1 MPRNPVHAIQ
11 RFYPQIYLACHVD
24 HVRTKS
30 NSHHISSH
38 DSSLLVHLDETVPVL
53 AGELARHLGVGS
65 STVSAAFERLE
76 SLGHLT
82 RKPSSR
88 DRRQVEVRLTAKGAA
103 AIGDVSVLDSRRV
116 AGVLAALSPREQ
128 KRAVAGLALLA
139 RAAREFQLSAP
150 RRKRW

>member
-1 MPRNPVHAIQ
+1 MSRNSVHAIQ
-11 RFYPQIYLACHVD
+11 RFYPQIYLACHID
-24 HVRTKS
+24 HGRTKS

-38 DSSLLVHLDETVPVL
+38 DSSLLVHLDESAPVL

-65 STVSAAFERLE
+65 STLSAALARLE

-82 RKPSSR
+82 RVASKR
-88 DRRQVEVRLTAKGAA
+88 DRRQLEVRLTAKGAA

-116 AGVLAALSPREQ
+116 AGVLATLSPEDQ
-128 KRAVAGLALLA
+128 KRAIAGLELLA
-139 RAAREFQLSAP
+139 RAAREFQLAAP